1 MYVYRWE
8 RTRELL
14 ESFRDHDGSPWD
26 AIQVEYTDPVNGRTA
41 YPTMTF
47 LGQLLRPGESTLPQ
61 QQNASQ
67 VVIPF
72 HGNGHSI
79 VGGKQLDWEP
89 FDAVAV
95 PGGEWYQHF
104 NGSGSEDAN
113 LFVASDEPTLKTL
126 GFYHRQGK
134 TADGEIIMLD

>member
-1 MYVYRWE
+1 MF
-8 RTRELL
+8 TDGNARELL

-26 AIQVEYTDPVNGRTA
+26 AIQVEYRPGKRRTA

-72 HGNGHSI
+72 HGKGHSI
-79 VGGKQLDWEP
+79 VGGKQLDWAP

-95 PGGEWYQHF
+95 PGGLYQHF

-113 LFVASDEPTLKTL
+113 LFVASDEPTL
-126 GFYHRQGK
+126 
-134 TADGEIIMLD
+134 

>member
-1 MYVYRWE
+1 
-8 RTRELL
+8 
-14 ESFRDHDGSPWD
+14 
-26 AIQVEYTDPVNGRTA
+26 
-41 YPTMTF
+41 MTF

-79 VGGKQLDWEP
+79 VGGKQFDWEP

-95 PGGEWYQHF
+95 PAA
-104 NGSGSEDAN
+104 SGTST
-113 LFVASDEPTLKTL
+113 S
-126 GFYHRQGK
+126 
-134 TADGEIIMLD
+134 TARVQKMQTFSSPATSRH